1 MIPRAGEGLA
11 WVQGYSMCTR
21 AYVHRLYSMKDKARH
36 YTIAQLSIKPAML
49 VSSVQAVVACCVTVP
64 RVFTLVLFIFCYPHK
79 AVSSNLTKKL
89 RYVHALLKKGCRD
102 EVTCVLPAH
111 CHPSSD
117 ACCIEK
123 GM

>member
-1 MIPRAGEGLA
+1 MIPHAGEGLA

-21 AYVHRLYSMKDKARH
+21 TYVHRLYSMKDKARH

-79 AVSSNLTKKL
+79 AVSS
-89 RYVHALLKKGCRD
+89 
-102 EVTCVLPAH
+102 
-111 CHPSSD
+111 
-117 ACCIEK
+117 I
-123 GM
+123 